1 MSLHCLTHPWSRM
14 AMGRESQA
22 SCRGIPPFLLE
33 NGYGTTYSRIT
44 LDSGVSPPCLRH
56 RIRVV
61 VRVLLCVLWMGLC
74 CLSGASVCICFFGGA
89 VCLVLRLRCTGVA
102 GASCRLTRGS
112 RCAAREWGERS
123 QRCPCPCPRELLS
136 SPSDAQ
142 AVAKK
147 KKLQNSNIAYSSLRS
162 LNDLSGA

>member
-1 MSLHCLTHPWSRM
+1 MSPMSLHCLTHPWSRM

-74 CLSGASVCICFFGGA
+74 CPSGASVCICFFVQCVWCCGC
-89 VCLVLRLRCTGVA
+89 VVLVLRAPLADSREVHGAQQGSGESGVR
-102 GASCRLTRGS
+102 GAHVHVHVSCFPARRTR
-112 RCAAREWGERS
+112 
-123 QRCPCPCPRELLS
+123 
-136 SPSDAQ
+136 
-142 AVAKK
+142 
-147 KKLQNSNIAYSSLRS
+147 KLWQKRRNYKIAI
-162 LNDLSGA
+162 